1 MANNIKAASVV
12 HSQVIYIYI
21 YTYITEAGLL
31 AGHAGVSALARLQEA
46 GSRGRFGGGGGR
58 REWWTSPPGDQNDA
72 SLRALRL
79 KKQHPNKYHKHITK
93 SVAQRLLK

>member
-1 MANNIKAASVV
+1 MLEVKYICIK
-12 HSQVIYIYI
+12 YI
-21 YTYITEAGLL
+21 ITEASLL

-46 GSRGRFGGGGGR
+46 ASRGRFGGGGGR
-58 REWWTSPPGDQNDA
+58 RERWTSPPGDQNDA

-79 KKQHPNKYHKHITK
+79 QKQHPKKCHKNITK